1 MAALLSSPLEH
12 PWKCQYPSSCILR
25 QTSSPSAAQAVKP
38 DKAPS
43 QYENSSTSHASS
55 MEAQNEMKSEKAAA
69 GLRKFKDYDYR
80 VQCEGRSSQSA
91 DPFRLYLQDKRL
103 QRILAFSKQRKLSA
117 DMSELSTAVS
127 SSIETVQ
134 SKSLASA

>member
-12 PWKCQYPSSCILR
+12 PWKCQYPSSSILL
-25 QTSSPSAAQAVKP
+25 QTSSPSAAKTVKP
-38 DKAPS
+38 DKAPP

-55 MEAQNEMKSEKAAA
+55 MDAQNEMKSEKAAA

-80 VQCEGRSSQSA
+80 VQCEGKSSQSA

>member
-43 QYENSSTSHASS
+43 QYENSLTSHASS

-91 DPFRLYLQDKRL
+91 DPFRLYLKDKRL

-117 DMSELSTAVS
+117 DMSALSTAVS

>member
-12 PWKCQYPSSCILR
+12 PRKCQYPSSCILR
-25 QTSSPSAAQAVKP
+25 QSSSPSAAQAVKP

-80 VQCEGRSSQSA
+80 VQCEGKSSQSA

>member
-1 MAALLSSPLEH
+1 MAGLLSSPLEH
-12 PWKCQYPSSCILR
+12 PWKCQLPSSSILL
-25 QTSSPSAAQAVKP
+25 QNSAPSAAKTVKP
-38 DKAPS
+38 DKAPP

-55 MEAQNEMKSEKAAA
+55 MDAQNEMKSEKAAA

-80 VQCEGRSSQSA
+80 VQCEGKSSQSA

>member
-91 DPFRLYLQDKRL
+91 DPFRLYLKDKRL

-117 DMSELSTAVS
+117 DMSALSTAVS

>member
-91 DPFRLYLQDKRL
+91 DPFRLYLKDKRL